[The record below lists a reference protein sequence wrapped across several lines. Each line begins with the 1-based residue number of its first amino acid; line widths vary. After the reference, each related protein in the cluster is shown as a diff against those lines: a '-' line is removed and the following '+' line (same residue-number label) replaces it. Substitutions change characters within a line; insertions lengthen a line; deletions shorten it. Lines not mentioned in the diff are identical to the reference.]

1 MRPLPPKQSLLR
13 RRSGFGWGLIAA
25 LICLALA
32 APIAALGG
40 GRGTQ
45 PDVLDEAA
53 LTAPQN
59 PADYV
64 IGPLDK
70 LGIHVFEVRDLS
82 MDQVQVDASGQID
95 LPLIGKVMAA
105 GKTTGKLADE
115 IAARLGERYL
125 QSPQVSVTVEDS
137 ASQKVTV
144 EGEVKQPGVF
154 QMKGRTT
161 LLQAIAM
168 AGGPADDADLH
179 NVAVIRELGGAR
191 KAAIC
196 DYALVRAGRAPD
208 PLILGDDVVVMN
220 GSAVK
225 SAWATLLKNLPLF
238 TLFAYL
244 R

>member
-1 MRPLPPKQSLLR
+1 L
-13 RRSGFGWGLIAA
+13 FA
-25 LICLALA
+25 LVSQGDWRVLA
-32 APIAALGG
+32 AAVCLVLVLPIAAAGG
-40 GRGTQ
+40 GRGTN
-45 PDVLDEAA
+45 PEPLDPVA
-53 LTAPQN
+53 LTAPQD

-70 LGIHVFEVRDLS
+70 LGIHVFQVKDLS
-82 MDQVQVDASGQID
+82 MDNAQVDASGQIE

-105 GKTTGKLADE
+105 GKTTGQLADE

-161 LLQAIAM
+161 LMQAIAM
-168 AGGPADDADLH
+168 AGGPGDNADLH
-179 NVAVIRELGGAR
+179 NVAVIRSVGGAR

-208 PLILGDDVVVMN
+208 PLIMGDDVVVMN
-220 GSAVK
+220 GSTAK
-225 SAWATLLKNLPLF
+225 TLWSTLMKNLPIF
-238 TLFAYL
+238 TLLAYL